1 MRKVTILL
9 WLAVVFLSVCLIIPN
24 VSGQKAV
31 RPPKDYYRELEL
43 FANVLSI
50 LQSDY
55 VNSEDLEPKK
65 LIYGALEGMVSRLDP
80 YSQFLEPDEYK
91 EIKAET
97 QGEFG
102 GLGVEIA
109 IKDGLLTVVAP
120 IEGTPASKAGI
131 QPGDRVVRI
140 DGKSTKDIKLQ
151 EAVKKLRGRP
161 GTNVNITVLRE
172 DEKKLI
178 DFALTR
184 ALIKVESIK
193 EARIIDEK
201 DKIAYI
207 KLVEFQQRT
216 PVDLDSALA
225 KLKAEGMQSLILD
238 LRNNPGGLLD
248 VAIDVSERFVP
259 KGDVIVSTKGTMP
272 SQNTLFKSR
281 GANQYA
287 DVPMIVLVNRG
298 SASASEIVA
307 GAVKDLKRGI
317 ILGTRTFGKGSIQT
331 VIPLPD
337 GSALRLTTARY
348 YTPDNKA
355 IHDEGIEPD
364 VVVEQE
370 KLIAQREKDIFEE
383 IDDLKTEPE
392 PARQQ
397 EEKPKRKGKSKEKK
411 IELQSENKKQQY
423 DSQLERAV
431 DLLKGIRACKKIF
444 LP

>member
-9 WLAVVFLSVCLIIPN
+9 WLVVVFLAACLIIPN
-24 VSGQKAV
+24 VSGQKDAK
-31 RPPKDYYRELEL
+31 PPKDYYRELEL

-50 LQSDY
+50 VQSDY
-55 VNSEDLEPKK
+55 VNAENLQPKQ
-65 LIYGALEGMVSRLDP
+65 LIYGALEGMVSHLDP
-80 YSQFLEPDEYK
+80 YSQFLEPDKYK
-91 EIKAET
+91 EMKAET

-120 IEGTPASKAGI
+120 IDGTPASKAGI

-151 EAVKKLRGRP
+151 DAVKKLRGRQ
-161 GTNVNITVLRE
+161 GTNINITVLRE

-193 EARIIDEK
+193 EAKIIDEK
-201 DKIAYI
+201 DKIGYI

-216 PVDLDSALA
+216 PADLDSALA
-225 KLKAEGMQSLILD
+225 KLKAGGMQSLILD

-281 GANQYA
+281 GGNQYA
-287 DVPMIVLVNRG
+287 DIPMIVLVNRG

-348 YTPDNKA
+348 YTPNNNA

-364 VVVEQE
+364 IVVEQE

-383 IDDLKTEPE
+383 MDNLKSEPE
-392 PARQQ
+392 AGPQ
-397 EEKPKRKGKSKEKK
+397 EGKPSPKSKSKEKK
-411 IELQSENKKQQY
+411 IELQFENKKQAY

-431 DLLKGIRACKKIF
+431 DLLKGIKACKKIF